1 MFASQAAM
9 VIANA
14 RRYRD
19 ERRARNDLETLI
31 NTSPVGVAVFDVRTG
46 APLSFNR
53 EAMRMMDTLR
63 NPDQPPEHLLEV
75 MTVRRADGREISLEE
90 LPMSQAL
97 SAGETVRAEEVA
109 LQVPDGRS
117 VTVLINATPNSSEDG
132 EIETLVVTMQDMTP
146 LEEIER
152 LRAEFLAM
160 VSHELRT
167 PLATV
172 RGSVSALLDE
182 FSEMHPAEVRQFHR
196 IIFEQTDRMRA
207 LIADLLDVARIATG
221 ALSINPGPTDVAV
234 LTAEAG
240 NAFRIGGH
248 GHNLHID
255 IPPDLPWVMAD
266 RSRIVQV
273 LGNLLTNAAKNS
285 PETSTI
291 RVSAAPGDLQV
302 SVSVSDDG
310 RGIAAESLPHLFR
323 KFSRLESEEQG
334 RRHRVGPR
342 GLQGDNRGA
351 RGTYMGRERRAR
363 PGRHLYLH
371 PSDGGRGGVRLPG
384 GAPSALHQT
393 LAQVGAGTGAHPGGG
408 RRPPGAQGTS
418 ANALIKS
425 GYAVVATSDPED
437 VLHLVE
443 EEKPHLV
450 LLDLML
456 PGVDG
461 IDLMKDIV
469 AARDVPV
476 IFVSAYGQDRL
487 VARAFE
493 MGADDYVV
501 KPFSPTELVARIKAA
516 LRRRT
521 LSEPAVPYVVGD
533 LIINYAERLV
543 TLAGKPID
551 LTAIQ
556 YRLLVELSV
565 NAGRVL
571 TYEHL
576 LRRVW
581 GTDGDADVRPM
592 RTSIS
597 AIRRKLGDDADNPT
611 YICHRASCGL
621 PDAHGRGADHREG
634 DLRKRRSR
642 CIVPTR
648 RRPRAIQDFG
658 VALRDCWRRQPAL
671 FQEGS
676 WDVKAADADA
686 LRYPATLVVWVRWF
700 IFVTL
705 LILLVY
711 RPDYSPFTYAAYG
724 FFLTLMVALN
734 GYIHHQ
740 VRSGR
745 TVMFHWAL
753 ALSALDLVLITGAMV
768 VTGGFSQNL
777 FYLLQYPALAWFA
790 VFFSSFRL
798 TFAWVTMVAVI
809 YAVVS
814 LTVGEGLN
822 FEAKDD
828 KALIARIASMYAV
841 VTAVNLVSSSE
852 RMKRR
857 EAVERERALQRERV
871 ELSQHHPRHCGA
883 VRVRRGPGHRD
894 GQRPGQED

>member
-1 MFASQAAM
+1 MDREDDLLRQIKALRERLSRLSEASLRINESLDFDVVLQDVLDSARTLIQARYGVITLLDESGQVRNSLSSGLTSEDFELVWGQEALGLKLLDYVNSFQEPVRFPDLLGHVRSMGLPEFNPPMMRGSTFPFLAAPVFHQGERVAVILLGEQERGEEFTREDEETLQMFASQAAM
-9 VIANA
+9 IIANA
-14 RRYRD
+14 RKHRD

-63 NPDQPPEHLLEV
+63 NPDQPPEHLLET

-117 VTVLINATPNSSEDG
+117 VTVLINATPIRSEDG

-172 RGSVSALLDE
+172 RGSVTALLDE

-196 IIFEQTDRMRA
+196 IIFEQTDRMRV

-221 ALSINPGPTDVAV
+221 TLSITPGPTDVAV
-234 LTAEAG
+234 LTVEAG
-240 NAFRIGGH
+240 NSFRIGGH
-248 GHNLHID
+248 GHNLRID
-255 IPPDLPWVMAD
+255 VPPDLPWVMVD

-273 LGNLLTNAAKNS
+273 LGNLLTNAARHS
-285 PETSTI
+285 PESSTI

-334 RRHRVGPR
+334 GDT
-342 GLQGDNRGA
+342 GLGLAVCKGIIEA
-351 RGTYMGRERRAR
+351 HGGRIWAE
-363 PGRHLYLH
+363 
-371 PSDGGRGGVRLPG
+371 SDGPGLGATFTFTLPTVEEAGFVSPAAPLQLSTRPSRRSVQEQVRIL
-384 GAPSALHQT
+384 AVDDDLQAL
-393 LAQVGAGTGAHPGGG
+393 
-408 RRPPGAQGTS
+408 RYIRD
-418 ANALIKS
+418 ALIKS
-425 GYAVVATSDPED
+425 GYAVIATSDPED
-437 VLHLVE
+437 VLRLVE
-443 EEKPHLV
+443 EDKPHLV
-450 LLDLML
+450 LLDLIL

-501 KPFSPTELVARIKAA
+501 KPFSPTELGARIKAA

-521 LSEPAVPYVVGD
+521 LSEPAVPYVLGELKID
-533 LIINYAERLV
+533 YAERLV

-556 YRLLVELSV
+556 YRLLVELSG
-565 NAGRVL
+565 NAGRLL
-571 TYEHL
+571 TYENL

-581 GTDGDADVRPM
+581 GSDGDADVRPM

-611 YICHRASCGL
+611 YIFTK
-621 PDAHGRGADHREG
+621 
-634 DLRKRRSR
+634 LR
-642 CIVPTR
+642 V
-648 RRPRAIQDFG
+648 G
-658 VALRDCWRRQPAL
+658 
-671 FQEGS
+671 
-676 WDVKAADADA
+676 
-686 LRYPATLVVWVRWF
+686 
-700 IFVTL
+700 
-705 LILLVY
+705 Y
-711 RPDYSPFTYAAYG
+711 RMP
-724 FFLTLMVALN
+724 M
-734 GYIHHQ
+734 
-740 VRSGR
+740 
-745 TVMFHWAL
+745 
-753 ALSALDLVLITGAMV
+753 
-768 VTGGFSQNL
+768 
-777 FYLLQYPALAWFA
+777 
-790 VFFSSFRL
+790 
-798 TFAWVTMVAVI
+798 
-809 YAVVS
+809 
-814 LTVGEGLN
+814 GEGQVDRK
-822 FEAKDD
+822 EA
-828 KALIARIASMYAV
+828 
-841 VTAVNLVSSSE
+841 SE
-852 RMKRR
+852 
-857 EAVERERALQRERV
+857 
-871 ELSQHHPRHCGA
+871 ST
-883 VRVRRGPGHRD
+883 
-894 GQRPGQED
+894 GQDA

>member
-1 MFASQAAM
+1 MDREDDLLRQIEALRERLSRLSEASLRINESLDFDTVLQEVLDSARALTRARYGVITLLDESGRVRDFLSSGMTPEEAEGVWGHGSAGLEIFNHLNSFQEPLRLPDLLGHIRSMGLPNLSPPMPVGSAIPFLAAPVFHRGERVGNIFLAERERGDEFTREDEETLQMFASQAAM

-19 ERRARNDLETLI
+19 EQRARNDLETLI

-117 VTVLINATPNSSEDG
+117 VTVLINATPIRSEDG

-182 FSEMHPAEVRQFHR
+182 FSGMHPAEVRQFHR

-207 LIADLLDVARIATG
+207 LIADLLDVARLATG
-221 ALSINPGPTDVAV
+221 ALSITPGPTDVAV

-240 NAFRIGGH
+240 NSFRIGGH
-248 GHNLHID
+248 GHNLRID

-273 LGNLLTNAAKNS
+273 LGNLLTNAARHS

-291 RVSAAPGDLQV
+291 RVSAAPSDLQV

-334 RRHRVGPR
+334 GDTGLGLAVCKGIVEAHGGRIWAESDGPGLGATFTFTLPTVEEAGFVSPAAPPQLSTRPLRRS
-342 GLQGDNRGA
+342 
-351 RGTYMGRERRAR
+351 GREQ
-363 PGRHLYLH
+363 
-371 PSDGGRGGVRLPG
+371 VRIL
-384 GAPSALHQT
+384 AVDDDLQALRY
-393 LAQVGAGTGAHPGGG
+393 V
-408 RRPPGAQGTS
+408 RD
-418 ANALIKS
+418 ALIKS

-437 VLHLVE
+437 VQRLME
-443 EEKPHLV
+443 EERPHLV

-456 PGVDG
+456 PGIDG

-516 LRRRT
+516 LRKRT

-533 LIINYAERLV
+533 LTINYAERLV

-556 YRLLVELSV
+556 YRLLIELSV

-576 LRRVW
+576 LKRVW

-597 AIRRKLGDDADNPT
+597 AIRHKLGDDADNPT
-611 YICHRASCGL
+611 
-621 PDAHGRGADHREG
+621 
-634 DLRKRRSR
+634 
-642 CIVPTR
+642 
-648 RRPRAIQDFG
+648 
-658 VALRDCWRRQPAL
+658 
-671 FQEGS
+671 
-676 WDVKAADADA
+676 
-686 LRYPATLVVWVRWF
+686 F
-700 IFVTL
+700 IFTELRVG
-705 LILLVY
+705 Y
-711 RPDYSPFTYAAYG
+711 RMPMG
-724 FFLTLMVALN
+724 E
-734 GYIHHQ
+734 GQ
-740 VRSGR
+740 
-745 TVMFHWAL
+745 
-753 ALSALDLVLITGAMV
+753 
-768 VTGGFSQNL
+768 VTGKG
-777 FYLLQYPALAWFA
+777 
-790 VFFSSFRL
+790 
-798 TFAWVTMVAVI
+798 T
-809 YAVVS
+809 
-814 LTVGEGLN
+814 
-822 FEAKDD
+822 
-828 KALIARIASMYAV
+828 
-841 VTAVNLVSSSE
+841 SE
-852 RMKRR
+852 S
-857 EAVERERALQRERV
+857 A
-871 ELSQHHPRHCGA
+871 
-883 VRVRRGPGHRD
+883 
-894 GQRPGQED
+894 GQDA

>member
-1 MFASQAAM
+1 MDREDDLLRQIDALKERLSRLSEAGLRINESLDFDTVLQEVLDSARALTRARYGVITLLDESGRVRDFLSSGMTPEEAEGVWGHGSAGLEIFNHLNSFQEPLRLPDLLGHIRSMGLPNLSPPMPVGSAIPFLAAPVFHRGERFGNLFLAQRERGDEFTQEDEETLQMFASQAAM

-90 LPMSQAL
+90 LPISQAL

-117 VTVLINATPNSSEDG
+117 VTVLINATPIRSEDG

-172 RGSVSALLDE
+172 RGSVSTLLDE
-182 FSEMHPAEVRQFHR
+182 SSEMHPAEVRQFHQ

-207 LIADLLDVARIATG
+207 LIADLLDVARIETG
-221 ALSINPGPTDVAV
+221 NLPVSPEPTDIAV
-234 LTAEAG
+234 LTSETG
-240 NAFRIGGH
+240 NAFRIGGNRH
-248 GHNLHID
+248 SLRID
-255 IPPDLPWVMAD
+255 VPPDLPWVMAD

-273 LGNLLTNAAKNS
+273 LGNLLTNAARHS
-285 PETSTI
+285 PESSTL
-291 RVSAAPGDLQV
+291 RVSAAPGDLKV
-302 SVSVSDDG
+302 SVSVSDAG

-323 KFSRLESEEQG
+323 KFSRLESEEQQGGDTGLGLAVCKGIVEAHGG
-334 RRHRVGPR
+334 RIW
-342 GLQGDNRGA
+342 A
-351 RGTYMGRERRAR
+351 E
-363 PGRHLYLH
+363 
-371 PSDGGRGGVRLPG
+371 SDGPGLGATFTFTLPTVEEAGFVSPPPPPQLSTRPSRRSVGEQVRIL
-384 GAPSALHQT
+384 AVDDDLQAL
-393 LAQVGAGTGAHPGGG
+393 
-408 RRPPGAQGTS
+408 RYIRD
-418 ANALIKS
+418 ALIQS
-425 GYAVVATSDPED
+425 GYAVAATSDPED
-437 VLHLVE
+437 VLRLME
-443 EEKPHLV
+443 EERPHLV

-461 IDLMKDIV
+461 VDLMKDIV

-516 LRRRT
+516 LRKRT
-521 LSEPAVPYVVGD
+521 LSEPAVPYVLAD
-533 LIINYAERLV
+533 LTINYAERLV
-543 TLAGKPID
+543 TLAGKPVD

-611 YICHRASCGL
+611 YIFT
-621 PDAHGRGADHREG
+621 E
-634 DLRKRRSR
+634 LR
-642 CIVPTR
+642 V
-648 RRPRAIQDFG
+648 G
-658 VALRDCWRRQPAL
+658 
-671 FQEGS
+671 
-676 WDVKAADADA
+676 
-686 LRYPATLVVWVRWF
+686 
-700 IFVTL
+700 
-705 LILLVY
+705 Y
-711 RPDYSPFTYAAYG
+711 RMP
-724 FFLTLMVALN
+724 M
-734 GYIHHQ
+734 
-740 VRSGR
+740 SGG
-745 TVMFHWAL
+745 M
-753 ALSALDLVLITGAMV
+753 
-768 VTGGFSQNL
+768 VTGKETS
-777 FYLLQYPALAWFA
+777 
-790 VFFSSFRL
+790 
-798 TFAWVTMVAVI
+798 
-809 YAVVS
+809 
-814 LTVGEGLN
+814 
-822 FEAKDD
+822 
-828 KALIARIASMYAV
+828 ASA
-841 VTAVNLVSSSE
+841 
-852 RMKRR
+852 
-857 EAVERERALQRERV
+857 
-871 ELSQHHPRHCGA
+871 
-883 VRVRRGPGHRD
+883 
-894 GQRPGQED
+894 GQDA